1 MYKKILLPRRGSG
14 ETRGY
19 ITLKPSYFHFLLT
32 VGLGEVV
39 GLDGL
44 GDGTDLVDLQEQ
56 GVASLLVNSHLIKIF
71 GGVNWAKIYLIR
83 AITIIVL
90 ELQHSGQSYKQFTLV
105 IYNSRVIIWGIFKSG
120 TTLES

>member
-1 MYKKILLPRRGSG
+1 MKL
-14 ETRGY
+14 ED

-90 ELQHSGQSYKQFTLV
+90 ELQYSGQSYKQFTLV
-105 IYNSRVIIWGIFKSG
+105 IYNSRVVPDLKIPHIM
-120 TTLES
+120 TLDS